1 VISLFVIDGHSLSV
15 LAVVN
20 LATEEREHC
29 FVALSLHVV
38 ALDSEFGVNGNLVCH
53 ILK

>member
-1 VISLFVIDGHSLSV
+1 MISLLVVDGHSLSV

-29 FVALSLHVV
+29 FVALSLHVI
-38 ALDSEFGVNGNLVCH
+38 ALDPELGVNGNLVCH
-53 ILK
+53 SL